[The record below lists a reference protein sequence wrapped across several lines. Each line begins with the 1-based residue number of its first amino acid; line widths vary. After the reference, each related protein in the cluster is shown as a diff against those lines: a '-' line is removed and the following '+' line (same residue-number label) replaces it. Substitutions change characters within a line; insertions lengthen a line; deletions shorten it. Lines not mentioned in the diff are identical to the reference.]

1 MTLIFC
7 LAKYFEILRLL
18 CNLCQYFI
26 VGNITTTSPFT
37 EFTLMV
43 LRCKHVICAPYGII
57 GKGAA
62 CMAVPIFS
70 LPLRF
75 CWKWGIN
82 SIMGNITS
90 ELGRD
95 FTAGSLCLH
104 LIMLLNLF
112 SSVWKWYLWL
122 TFSKL
127 LFGRCI
133 FILNVKTCSG

>member
-7 LAKYFEILRLL
+7 LANYVEILRLL
-18 CNLCQYFI
+18 CNLCHFI

-37 EFTLMV
+37 EFPLMV

-82 SIMGNITS
+82 STMGNITS
-90 ELGRD
+90 ERGRD